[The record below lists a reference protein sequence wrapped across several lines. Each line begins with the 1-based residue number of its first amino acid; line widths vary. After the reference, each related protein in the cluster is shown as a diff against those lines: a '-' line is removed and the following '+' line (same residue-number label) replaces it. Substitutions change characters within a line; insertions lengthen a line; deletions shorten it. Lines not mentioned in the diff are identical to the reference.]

1 MLKFIIDHNVPKSVG
16 IFLQKAKYNV
26 KFVRYI
32 NPEMSD
38 LQIINFA
45 AEEKRII
52 ISNDKDFRYFS
63 VKYRNVDMILFS
75 YISQQA
81 DVRIDGLKQVLP
93 ELKVPFGA
101 IILR

>member
-1 MLKFIIDHNVPKSVG
+1 
-16 IFLQKAKYNV
+16 
-26 KFVRYI
+26 
-32 NPEMSD
+32 
-38 LQIINFA
+38 
-45 AEEKRII
+45 
-52 ISNDKDFRYFS
+52 
-63 VKYRNVDMILFS
+63 MILFS